1 MAIKDNIK
9 MLRKRYGLTQQEL
22 AEIAGVTN
30 KAVWAWENGL
40 SEPRMGAIER
50 IAAHFNLKKSNIIE
64 EGGMDLEGLNK
75 TKNKQVVSKSPHSLA
90 THTYPYLPVSISAGL
105 PTDVDPI
112 TSDEVETI
120 SISDAVM
127 GKWAGR
133 KDIFIM
139 RVNGDSMNKIIPHN
153 SLIAVRQ
160 VELSQLKDGDIVVYS
175 DGTSYAVKHFYNDK
189 VNRKL
194 IFRPASTDTSFTDY
208 IVPYSEAE
216 NIKIHGKVV
225 VYVVELN

>member
-50 IAAHFNLKKSNIIE
+50 IATHFNLKKSNIIE

-90 THTYPYLPVSISAGL
+90 THTYPYIPVSISAGL
-105 PTDVDPI
+105 PIDIDPI
-112 TSDEVETI
+112 EADDIETI
-120 SISDAVM
+120 SIPDSVM
-127 GKWAGR
+127 GKWAGH

-139 RVNGDSMNKIIPHN
+139 RVNGDSMNKVFPHN
-153 SLIAVRQ
+153 SLIAVKE
-160 VELSQLKDGDIVVYS
+160 VELSQLKNGDIVVYS
-175 DGTSYAVKHFYNDK
+175 NHHDYAIKRFYKHDD
-189 VNRKL
+189 KL
-194 IFRPASTDTSFTDY
+194 IFRPDSTDLRFSEMR
-208 IVPYSEAE
+208 IPINEAE
-216 NIKIHGKVV
+216 NVKIHGKVV
-225 VYVVELN
+225 LYIVELD